1 MKIVRR
7 GEKIKGSRGSLLI
20 FWYMKIRRVEQ
31 GRNLHPGT
39 IVSLLIRFKTR
50 PRPSVCIVRKHEN
63 RYSQWNLVTVV
74 PLAWSR
80 LSVTLREHTHSHCQT
95 TNCPGSKLWSLTTDR
110 LHDLPLALTACCGH
124 LFLLGRHPY
133 FATRF
138 LLVFLRL
145 LRIHLR
151 VSSLI
156 VDRNF
161 YYYYYCY
168 YFFLLSFSLRHSLE
182 AKIAITFEC
191 NSECMANM
199 FALHPLGRILP
210 SPSIVSIVVQTF
222 PESRSS
228 CWPHEI
234 SSWKAIRW
242 PRNRPIPF
250 SNLFS
255 SDYGRYPV
263 YLNQWRINAINDF
276 IHERE
281 KGDTEKWS

>member
-1 MKIVRR
+1 MESRH
-7 GEKIKGSRGSLLI
+7 GGSSRMVTSL
-20 FWYMKIRRVEQ
+20 
-31 GRNLHPGT
+31 
-39 IVSLLIRFKTR
+39 
-50 PRPSVCIVRKHEN
+50 
-63 RYSQWNLVTVV
+63 
-74 PLAWSR
+74 
-80 LSVTLREHTHSHCQT
+80 LREHTHSHCQT

-191 NSECMANM
+191 NSEHVRFASPGTHTSIPFYRFYRRPNISRISFVLLATWNIVLESDSMTKESANSVLK
-199 FALHPLGRILP
+199 FILL
-210 SPSIVSIVVQTF
+210 
-222 PESRSS
+222 RL
-228 CWPHEI
+228 WPIPGLFKSMEN
-234 SSWKAIRW
+234 KRNQRFY
-242 PRNRPIPF
+242 PRNETTKRRKVMQK
-250 SNLFS
+250 NEA
-255 SDYGRYPV
+255 RET
-263 YLNQWRINAINDF
+263 NQRRVKKKQSKRS
-276 IHERE
+276 E
-281 KGDTEKWS
+281 